1 MQDFI
6 MVTGMV
12 LSQTPVGEYDRRVCI
27 LTKERG
33 KISAFAKGA
42 RRPGSRF
49 MAATGPFS
57 FGQFKLYEGKNAYNV
72 AEVNISQYFEELRAD
87 YIGAYYGM
95 YFLEIADYYTRENN
109 DEREMLKLLY
119 QSMRALLAPS
129 LPNKLVKCIFE
140 LKTLAVNGEY
150 PGVPADR
157 ELNES
162 TVYALR
168 FIEEASV
175 ERRYTFLVKDEVL
188 TELAGI
194 AAVYRR
200 RFMDKQFKS
209 IEILETLC

>member
-1 MQDFI
+1 MQKVQD
-6 MVTGMV
+6 GPAAV
-12 LSQTPVGEYDRRVCI
+12 LWRQPALFLLDSSNYM
-27 LTKERG
+27 KE
-33 KISAFAKGA
+33 KMN
-42 RRPGSRF
+42 RPYF
-49 MAATGPFS
+49 FWTV
-57 FGQFKLYEGKNAYNV
+57 Q
-72 AEVNISQYFEELRAD
+72 VNISQYFEELRAD

-129 LPNKLVKCIFE
+129 LPNKLVKCIYE

-175 ERRYTFLVKDEVL
+175 ERLYTFLVKDEVL
-188 TELAGI
+188 TELAGV
-194 AAVYRR
+194 AALYRR

-209 IEILETLC
+209 LEILETLC

>member
-57 FGQFKLYEGKNAYNV
+57 FGQFKLYEGKTAYNV

-119 QSMRALLAPS
+119 QSMLALLAPS
-129 LPNKLVKCIFE
+129 LPTKLVKCIYE

-175 ERRYTFLVKDEVL
+175 ERLYTFLVKDEVL
-188 TELAGI
+188 TELAGV
-194 AAVYRR
+194 AALYRR

-209 IEILETLC
+209 LEILETLC